1 MNFYLMKSLFFVKFT
16 YFSINENWGGAKFG
30 GGLIKVFLLKRGAN
44 KRGGLIARGAK
55 IQNHLA

>member
-1 MNFYLMKSLFFVKFT
+1 MNFDLMKSLFFVKFT
-16 YFSINENWGGAKFG
+16 YFSINENWG